1 MSKVFI
7 VRFHVIQF
15 TRYSAL
21 PALAVSLAILS
32 HSNSFVKYFFQVF
45 QLFSKN
51 FSFVSLCDAALADS
65 FDIIT
70 DPSPFVKLFFQ
81 NFSSFSY
88 NFFKTSFPLSFSSF
102 RAAFTAFS
110 SLILTSGWC
119 TPRYSAA
126 CTGST
131 SFSAIHIL
139 IVGLTYRRNSSTTS
153 FAVSLIS
160 R

>member
-51 FSFVSLCDAALADS
+51 FSFVSLCDAVLVDS

-70 DPSPFVKLFFQ
+70 DATPFVKHFLQ
-81 NFSSFSY
+81 NSSSFFVESA
-88 NFFKTSFPLSFSSF
+88 NKNRGPFSGPRLYHDTLLYIIDQTVTTVIPAIDNSEG
-102 RAAFTAFS
+102 TVIV
-110 SLILTSGWC
+110 LITEC
-119 TPRYSAA
+119 EEVM
-126 CTGST
+126 
-131 SFSAIHIL
+131 IQ
-139 IVGLTYRRNSSTTS
+139 
-153 FAVSLIS
+153 
-160 R
+160 